1 MTGTPHLSGCV
12 LCRGPAGDPE
22 LGRVQAWEDDLWRLT
37 TSVHPSETV
46 RGFSFLEPKRHIPDV
61 TRLDGTEAQTFGAVL
76 ARVTSALK
84 DATGAELIYV
94 YVFGGHVDHLHLHLA
109 PHVEGDSLSDAMIR
123 GDFVEEQ
130 LPSGAVA
137 VISKDFPQVPEEEL
151 RSTAETIAARLAMG

>member
-1 MTGTPHLSGCV
+1 VSSCV
-12 LCRGPAGDPE
+12 LCRGSAGDPE

-61 TRLDGTEAQTFGAVL
+61 TRLDGAEALTFGTVL
-76 ARVTSALK
+76 ARATSALK
-84 DATGAELIYV
+84 EATRAELVYV

-109 PHVEGDSLSDAMIR
+109 PHVEGDPLNDAMIR
-123 GDFVEEQ
+123 GEFVEEQ

-137 VISKDFPQVPEEEL
+137 VISKDFPAVPEEEL